1 MQADFASA
9 RESAMGCAALK
20 RAHPGRRILGQA
32 RSAKPHWKKME
43 HKDNGPKRASN
54 SRVKNSGAAAAAPS
68 KAAGGQKS
76 GAIQELFAM
85 GITADRESANWT
97 RSIQGVCSVEGIGDG
112 VQVRVLQKGAEHPPR
127 IQSGAAGQAE
137 AVLAWFEGNDSRE
150 AVLERI
156 GAKASELMG
165 KASIESKSDTAKLAK
180 TIQKHLQAGAE
191 ESALD
196 ELLDQAHAQW
206 GVNWRIRSQA
216 GDLERELSLNAYPQL
231 FPMARAMRRQIEIFT
246 GPTNSGKTYAGM
258 QLLAGA
264 QSGAYLAPLRLLAM
278 EGQEALQERGFAC
291 SLVTG
296 EERRI
301 NPDARFVASTVE
313 MADFSTPIDAAVIDE
328 AQMLADKDRGW
339 AWTAA
344 IFGLPAQRL
353 AIVCAP
359 EAVEMVQKLL
369 ARAGEECVVH
379 RFERKTPLEPIAKPV
394 PLSDIR
400 EGDAL
405 IAFSRRNALMWR
417 DKMVAQGKTVA
428 VIYGALA
435 PEVRRSE
442 AKRFS
447 EGAAQ
452 VLVATDAI
460 GMGLNLPIKRVILTT
475 ASKFDGTEIRELCTQ
490 EVRQIAGRAG
500 RYGVAERGFAG
511 ALEASDCKV
520 VAKALAGG
528 VEVLDERASIAPN
541 DRQIEQMSA
550 VMGTDRLV
558 PILSFFKD
566 HLVKSDKLFKA
577 SDMEDMMDLA
587 WRADR
592 RLALDLN
599 TRFAFAKTPLD
610 RNDDDHVKAWE
621 SWMLAFEQGK
631 TVKAPVAPMAP
642 KSSREDD
649 RLWECERAMKLLS
662 SYCWLSWRFE
672 DVFTDRLAAESARM
686 SLSAAIE
693 RMLSKMGT
701 AKEKAEPRAGS
712 EDKRDAGRG
721 QRAPGKAGG
730 KQGSKP
736 FGGPRRGR

>member
-1 MQADFASA
+1 MEQTKNGSQRVEKQNKNNNGAGSSA
-9 RESAMGCAALK
+9 
-20 RAHPGRRILGQA
+20 
-32 RSAKPHWKKME
+32 
-43 HKDNGPKRASN
+43 
-54 SRVKNSGAAAAAPS
+54 SGAR
-68 KAAGGQKS
+68 KAGGAQKG
-76 GAIQELFAM
+76 GAAQELFAM
-85 GITADRESANWT
+85 GISADKEASNWI
-97 RSIQGVCSVEGIGDG
+97 RSIQGVCSVEGIGEG
-112 VQVRVLQKGAEHPPR
+112 LQVRVQQKGAKNPPR
-127 IQSGAAGQAE
+127 IQTGAPGQA
-137 AVLAWFEGNDSRE
+137 AAILAWFEQGDSRE
-150 AVLERI
+150 AVLERV
-156 GAKASELMG
+156 GQKASEIM
-165 KASIESKSDTAKLAK
+165 ARAAIESKSDAGKLGK
-180 TIQKHLQAGAE
+180 TIQKHLQSGVDE
-191 ESALD
+191 ESMAA
-196 ELLDQAHAQW
+196 LLDQAHAQW
-206 GVNWRIRSQA
+206 GVNWRIKSQA

-301 NPDARFVASTVE
+301 NPEARFVASTVE

-394 PLSDIR
+394 PLSDIKQ
-400 EGDAL
+400 GDAL

-417 DKMVAQGKTVA
+417 DKMAEQGKTVA

-447 EGAAQ
+447 DGSAEI
-452 VLVATDAI
+452 LVATDAI

-475 ASKFDGTEIRELCTQ
+475 ASKFDGTEIRELATQ

-528 VEVLDERASIAPN
+528 VEILDERASIAPN

-550 VMGTDRLV
+550 VIGTDRLV
-558 PILSFFKD
+558 PLLSFFKD

-592 RLALDLN
+592 RLGLDLN
-599 TRFAFAKTPLD
+599 TRFGFAKTPLD

-621 SWMLAFEQGK
+621 SWMVAFEQGK

-662 SYCWLSWRFE
+662 SYCWLTWRFE
-672 DVFTDRLAAESARM
+672 EVFTDRLAAEAARA

-693 RMLSKMGT
+693 RMLSKMGS
-701 AKEKAEPRAGS
+701 AKEKAGPGAGS
-712 EDKRDAGRG
+712 ESKRDAGRG
-721 QRAPGKAGG
+721 QRAPGRVAGNGAKAGG
-730 KQGSKP
+730 KP
-736 FGGPRRGR
+736 FAGPRRGR